1 MPYSQRSEGFD
12 ELRRDLALI
21 PDKIL
26 DEGEKI
32 VGKALSNI
40 KKGTAQRVRADRP
53 AHLPHLVRTSS
64 WISYDVDR
72 RGQVIRGEIGAN
84 MEKEQARL
92 DLYYTYGTAHSAPH
106 NHWWQS
112 LDEELP
118 HFNKYADEL
127 LERLVT

>member
-1 MPYSQRSEGFD
+1 MPYSQRVDGLD
-12 ELRRDLALI
+12 ELRAELKLI
-21 PDKIL
+21 PDRIL

-32 VGKALSNI
+32 VGKAMSQI

-72 RGQVIRGEIGAN
+72 RGQVIRGEIGAD
-84 MEKEQARL
+84 MEKEQGGL

-112 LDEELP
+112 LDEEMP
-118 HFNKYADEL
+118 RFEKYADEL
-127 LERLVT
+127 LERLIR